1 MRTLFLMLAFAGLG
15 QASNFRTGQ
24 AARAVIGQ
32 PSFSAREAGV
42 SANALS
48 LSRGKLFA
56 AESDRILAFD
66 VANPCAICGL
76 APISITNQSVMRG
89 VSAVAVFGKVVVM
102 ADTPRHHVLIWRD
115 TTPRAGQIGTMEPDV
130 VISGVADPVSVAYDG
145 HRLFV
150 GDASQHRVYIWNALP
165 SADSQPPDAILGQE
179 DNGTGPATVG
189 TPAALASDGSNLYVS
204 DTENR
209 RILVFSAGDFDLS
222 ENDIVNS
229 ATLRA
234 TPLAPGSL
242 VTIRATGATS
252 DSEAAESSADEPL
265 PTKLAGVEV
274 FLNGTPLPLLSVSPQ
289 EIQAQLPYDLGSGN
303 SGSLYL
309 RSTALVSSAAAV
321 HFAPASP
328 GIFAVGKIEPRSGL
342 LLHASNDLVGDGGPS
357 QGAPVTEE
365 HPAVPGERITVWAN
379 GLGFAGDESP
389 LPLHAMVN
397 GEPAEVVSARLPK
410 GAVGIYEVV
419 IVVPAH
425 FPLRQEARLQL
436 VENSIPSNIVIF
448 PVGASR

>member
-1 MRTLFLMLAFAGLG
+1 
-15 QASNFRTGQ
+15 
-24 AARAVIGQ
+24 
-32 PSFSAREAGV
+32 
-42 SANALS
+42 
-48 LSRGKLFA
+48 
-56 AESDRILAFD
+56 
-66 VANPCAICGL
+66 
-76 APISITNQSVMRG
+76 
-89 VSAVAVFGKVVVM
+89 
-102 ADTPRHHVLIWRD
+102 
-115 TTPRAGQIGTMEPDV
+115 
-130 VISGVADPVSVAYDG
+130 
-145 HRLFV
+145 
-150 GDASQHRVYIWNALP
+150 
-165 SADSQPPDAILGQE
+165 
-179 DNGTGPATVG
+179 
-189 TPAALASDGSNLYVS
+189 
-204 DTENR
+204 
-209 RILVFSAGDFDLS
+209 
-222 ENDIVNS
+222 
-229 ATLRA
+229 
-234 TPLAPGSL
+234 

-436 VENSIPSNIVIF
+436 VENSIPSNIVVF